1 MADATAIPLV
11 NAALTRTGNQT
22 ITSFEQIQT
31 GSNEAAIAAANYD
44 DIVNSALGSHPWK
57 WCTRHFELNKVA
69 ATPDPPWQFA
79 YERPADL
86 LFLRMVMQVGQPV
99 RYELMSDMILSNHD
113 NIESPLIGEYT
124 YRPSEVHWPMPFRL
138 AIVIALEPVFL
149 RAIGERYDQ
158 ADGREK
164 AAMAAMANARLRD
177 SMHKLPDNPM
187 QSPLL
192 LARRGWPFRQGD
204 PLKWDQWPWSWR

>member
-1 MADATAIPLV
+1 MPDASALPLV

-31 GSNEAAIAAANYD
+31 GSTEAAIAAANYD
-44 DIVNSALGSHPWK
+44 DIVNAALGSHPWK
-57 WCTRHFELNKVA
+57 FCTRHFALNKVD

-86 LFLRMVMQVGQPV
+86 LFLRMVEQVGQPV
-99 RYELMSDMILSNHD
+99 RYELMSDMILCNHD
-113 NIESPLIGEYT
+113 NIETPLIAEYT
-124 YRPSEVHWPMPFRL
+124 YRPAEPFWPKPFTL
-138 AIVIALEPVFL
+138 AIIIALEPIFL

-158 ADGREK
+158 ADNREK
-164 AAMAAMANARLRD
+164 AAAAALANARLRD
-177 SMHKLPDNPM
+177 SMHKLADNPV

-192 LARRGWPFRQGD
+192 SARRGWPFRQGD
-204 PLKWDQWPWSWR
+204 PRQWDQWPWSWR

>member
-1 MADATAIPLV
+1 MADATAIPLI
-11 NAALTRTGNQT
+11 NAALTRTGNNT

-31 GSNEAAIAAANYD
+31 GSTEAAIASENYD
-44 DIVNSALGSHPWK
+44 EIVNSALASHPWK
-57 WCTRHFELNKVA
+57 FCTRKVELNKVDTA
-69 ATPDPPWQFA
+69 PDAPWQFA

-86 LFLRMVMQVGQPV
+86 MFLRMVEQVGQPV
-99 RYELMSDMILSNHD
+99 NYELMSDMILTNHD
-113 NIESPLIGEYT
+113 NNDAALLAEYT
-124 YRPSEVHWPMPFRL
+124 YRTSEVFWSKPFRM
-138 AIVIALEPVFL
+138 AIIIALEPVFL

-158 ADGREK
+158 ADAREK

-177 SMHKLPDNPM
+177 SQHKLPGNPM